1 MTTAVD
7 ELKTV
12 LTRHQRDWAAP
23 WASDGHGT
31 LVGRGADLDRIGAFI
46 AGVPR
51 AGGPL
56 LLMGEPGAGK
66 TALLAA
72 GGRQAKASGICVPAT
87 AGVEYK
93 ARLSYA
99 GVQQLLDAAAGRQP
113 SIRLSGP
120 SAMVLGR
127 ADGLAPG
134 PGAVTEAMLSLL
146 RQMARSKPTLAVD
159 EPRRRSRF
167 HRVLQQR
174 WLAHPRFPGHQ
185 QHRAGPGPRLGE
197 HAIDHGAFF
206 GPAQQHRSARF
217 GGPRTHKTNDQPL
230 SDPAGSARGTEC
242 GPSRCGHRVRPGK
255 TGRSGDPP
263 RHRTGTIQVRKHQYT
278 RPGIGDTT

>member
-72 GGRQAKASGICVPAT
+72 GGRQAKASGICVLAT

-99 GVQQLLDAAAGRQP
+99 DVQQLLDAAAGRQP
-113 SIRLSGP
+113 TIRLSGP
-120 SAMVLGR
+120 SAVVLGR

-174 WLAHPRFPGHQ
+174 RLAYPGSPATSITD
-185 QHRAGPGPRLGE
+185 RADLAARELTGRTINLCPAPPDRLEVPNVGPHDVVAASGR
-197 HAIDHGAFF
+197 
-206 GPAQQHRSARF
+206 
-217 GGPRTHKTNDQPL
+217 
-230 SDPAGSARGTEC
+230 
-242 GPSRCGHRVRPGK
+242 GK
-255 TGRSGDPP
+255 TGRSGDSP
-263 RHRTGTIQVRKHQYT
+263 RHRTVTIQVRKHQYT

>member
-7 ELKTV
+7 EFKTV
-12 LTRHQRDWAAP
+12 LTRHQRDWATP
-23 WASDGHGT
+23 WASDAHGT

-72 GGRQAKASGICVPAT
+72 GGRQAKASGICVLST

-93 ARLSYA
+93 AWRSYA

-113 SIRLSGP
+113 TIRLSGP
-120 SAMVLGR
+120 SAVVLGR

-134 PGAVTEAMLSLL
+134 PRAVTEAMLSLL

-159 EPRRRSRF
+159 EPRCRSRF

-174 WLAHPRFPGHQ
+174 RLAHPRFPGQQ

-206 GPAQQHRSARF
+206 RPAQQHRSARF

-230 SDPAGSARGTEC
+230 SDPAGSARGTDV
-242 GPSRCGHRVRPGK
+242 GPHDVVTASGRGK
-255 TGRSGDPP
+255 TGRSGDSP

>member
-12 LTRHQRDWAAP
+12 LTRHQRDWAAS

-51 AGGPL
+51 AAGPL
-56 LLMGEPGAGK
+56 LLMGEPGVGK

-72 GGRQAKASGICVPAT
+72 DGRQAKASGICVLAT

-120 SAMVLGR
+120 LAVVLGR

-146 RQMARSKPTLAVD
+146 AVD

-167 HRVLQQR
+167 HCVLQQR
-174 WLAHPRFPGHQ
+174 WLAHPGSPATSSTAQ
-185 QHRAGPGPRLGE
+185 APARAWASTPSIMA
-197 HAIDHGAFF
+197 HS
-206 GPAQQHRSARF
+206 SARPSSTDRPDLA
-217 GGPRTHKTNDQPL
+217 GRELTRRTINPCPTPPDRSEAPNVGPHDMVTASGR
-230 SDPAGSARGTEC
+230 
-242 GPSRCGHRVRPGK
+242 GK
-255 TGRSGDPP
+255 TGRSGDSP
-263 RHRTGTIQVRKHQYT
+263 RYRTGTIQVRKHQYT

>member
-72 GGRQAKASGICVPAT
+72 GGRQAKASGICVLAT

-99 GVQQLLDAAAGRQP
+99 GVQQLLDATAGSQP
-113 SIRLSGP
+113 AIRLSGP
-120 SAMVLGR
+120 PAVVLGR

-134 PGAVTEAMLSLL
+134 PGAVTEATLSLL

-167 HRVLQQR
+167 RRVLR
-174 WLAHPRFPGHQ
+174 RRRLVHPRFPGHQ

-206 GPAQQHRSARF
+206 GPAQHRSARF
-217 GGPRTHKTNDQPL
+217 GGPANSQDERSTFVQPRRIGPRHRRWAL
-230 SDPAGSARGTEC
+230 TMWSPRPAGG
-242 GPSRCGHRVRPGK
+242 RPGD
-255 TGRSGDPP
+255 REISP
-263 RHRTGTIQVRKHQYT
+263 RHRTGTIPVRKHQYT
-278 RPGIGDTT
+278 RPAIGETT

>member
-31 LVGRGADLDRIGAFI
+31 LVGRGADLDWIGAFI

-56 LLMGEPGAGK
+56 LLMGEPGVGK

-72 GGRQAKASGICVPAT
+72 GGRQAKASGICVLAT

-93 ARLSYA
+93 ARLSYV

-120 SAMVLGR
+120 LTVVLGR

-134 PGAVTEAMLSLL
+134 TWTRGGHRGHAVVAP
-146 RQMARSKPTLAVD
+146 AD
-159 EPRRRSRF
+159 
-167 HRVLQQR
+167 
-174 WLAHPRFPGHQ
+174 G
-185 QHRAGPGPRLGE
+185 
-197 HAIDHGAFF
+197 
-206 GPAQQHRSARF
+206 AQQADAAGGRRTPTPKPIHRPEAPNV
-217 GGPRTHKTNDQPL
+217 GPHDVVTTSGR
-230 SDPAGSARGTEC
+230 
-242 GPSRCGHRVRPGK
+242 GK
-255 TGRSGDPP
+255 TGRSGDSP
-263 RHRTGTIQVRKHQYT
+263 RHRTGTIPVRKHQYT
-278 RPGIGDTT
+278 RPGIGETT

>member
-12 LTRHQRDWAAP
+12 LTRHQRDWAAL
-23 WASDGHGT
+23 WASDAHGT
-31 LVGRGADLDRIGAFI
+31 LVGRGADLDRIGAII
-46 AGVPR
+46 ADVPR
-51 AGGPL
+51 TGGPL

-120 SAMVLGR
+120 SAVVLGR

-159 EPRRRSRF
+159 EPPRRSRF

-174 WLAHPRFPGHQ
+174 RLAHPRFPGHQ
-185 QHRAGPGPRLGE
+185 QHRSG
-197 HAIDHGAFF
+197 
-206 GPAQQHRSARF
+206 QF
-217 GGPRTHKTNDQPL
+217 GGPRTHKRNDQPL
-230 SDPAGSARGTEC
+230 SDPAGSARGTDV
-242 GPSRCGHRVRPGK
+242 GPHDVVTASGRGK
-255 TGRSGDPP
+255 TGRSGDSP